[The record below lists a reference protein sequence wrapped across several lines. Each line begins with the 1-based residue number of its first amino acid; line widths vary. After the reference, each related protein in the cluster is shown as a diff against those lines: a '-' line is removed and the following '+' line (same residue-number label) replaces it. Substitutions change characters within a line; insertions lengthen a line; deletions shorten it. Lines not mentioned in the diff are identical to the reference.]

1 MMFACRFW
9 NWCIY
14 WCWLFQKVQI
24 IWMIFRSHTLQ
35 IRFKVSN
42 GSQLHG
48 SEWFNRLSDSMF
60 ASFPL
65 VPWRTSVYFLHDSA
79 QAMRA
84 KVSCKAIDCIL
95 RRPFPYETACGTR
108 VHGMGGQLCQPFL
121 RMHSLRL
128 PPKTRRH
135 WWKKQHLS
143 HGPRGTGQRCFG
155 GLASGWQVPLVF
167 LKAKRDGR
175 MEEDGPLF
183 GFLSRRKLYCIPP
196 FCYPSPS
203 GLLVCWHFQLWG
215 CSPASLAI
223 VPLCSHSGV

>member
-1 MMFACRFW
+1 MAVNFTDLNGLIGFPTLCLPPFHSYLGVPV
-9 NWCIY
+9 CI
-14 WCWLFQKVQI
+14 FS
-24 IWMIFRSHTLQ
+24 MTPFRPCEPKSVV
-35 IRFKVSN
+35 K
-42 GSQLHG
+42 QLTA
-48 SEWFNRLSDSMF
+48 FC
-60 ASFPL
+60 
-65 VPWRTSVYFLHDSA
+65 VVYFH
-79 QAMRA
+79 M
-84 KVSCKAIDCIL
+84 K
-95 RRPFPYETACGTR
+95 RPAALGSTVWAASSGA
-108 VHGMGGQLCQPFL
+108 GLCQPFL

-175 MEEDGPLF
+175 MEEDGTLF